1 MKSRRQAWRRTTGRT
16 RTLTFAAL
24 PILALAAMTGCKAL
38 KPDVARARQADSTI
52 AAQAKGGNPEAGG
65 RCRVS
70 GCNRE
75 ICSDGIVITPCIWK
89 AEYACYKTARCEVQA
104 DGKCG
109 WTMTPE
115 LEACLR
121 NSKELSTGTSRRALK
136 PPPR

>member
-1 MKSRRQAWRRTTGRT
+1 MKPRQLRTW
-16 RTLTFAAL
+16 TLAFAGP
-24 PILALAAMTGCKAL
+24 PILALAAVTACKPL
-38 KPDVARARQADSTI
+38 KPDVTGVRQTGSAI
-52 AAQAKGGNPEAGG
+52 YAQARSGTPEATG

-75 ICSDGIVITPCIWK
+75 VCSDGIVMTPCIWK
-89 AEYACYKTARCEVQA
+89 AEYACYKKARCEVQA

-115 LEACLR
+115 LEECLR
-121 NSKELSTGTSRRALK
+121 NSRGLSTGTSRRALK